1 MSVINFDY
9 QTEVKTKQGPKDVF
23 ATKKA
28 VIIYNADGTI
38 YGEAR
43 VKRES
48 DFNFK
53 ALLKI
58 ALERSGS
65 KIEIA

>member
-9 QTEVKTKQGPKDVF
+9 PTKTRSGKNIIV
-23 ATKKA
+23 TKKA
-28 VIIYNADGTI
+28 VIVYDANGEI

-43 VKRES
+43 VTRES
-48 DFNFK
+48 DFNFE

-65 KIEIA
+65 KIEVA